1 MVTMPTRS
9 RVESWRFDHLE
20 QAAAQWGAQADRAEA
35 AFNKAV
41 QSIGNAPWVGTSAD
55 AARDLV
61 FNQLVA
67 VRGAAD
73 NLRQAAGIAGTG
85 ATTLAGDKSVTLA
98 AIGNAERQF
107 FSVSEE
113 LKVTDR
119 VPPVF
124 GVPLSVLRQIQASQM
139 QADIQGD
146 ALRLASDDERIAAT
160 LKPLSQGLRDFT
172 LGGPSG
178 PGSPGGASGDPK
190 INGPAGPLTY
200 EQDQSDLNAT
210 LPGSDVLISGD
221 GRTDYPTLNGER
233 NPLDVGNPP
242 SKDEVRPLPTG
253 TIVGPDGKQYAMYGE
268 VPYDRKPE
276 EGYAVPDTTVVD
288 LSDPSKSIG
297 VLPGISQASGAY
309 DAKTNRMVIVGNPD
323 PHSGTRMLYTSDPI
337 DAANPNGWV
346 NTVHPVGEI
355 KGLSGNRENQVVALK
370 GGGFMVVGSSD
381 VVPGDN
387 QQPVT
392 AVTASTPEG
401 LLNATPSNLF
411 PPGPQQNWPGGAPL
425 YGPTVVDT
433 TYDPVTGLEQ
443 VQLRVSTWEVPP
455 GWVPTPD
462 QPNMPYNPKTYTT
475 NVSVQH

>member
-20 QAAAQWGAQADRAEA
+20 QAATQWRGQADRTEA
-35 AFNKAV
+35 AFDKAV
-41 QSIGNAPWVGTSAD
+41 QSIGSAPWEGTSAG

-73 NLRQAAGIAGTG
+73 SLRQAAQIAGNG
-85 ATTLAGDKSVTLA
+85 ATTLASDKSVTLA
-98 AIGNAERQF
+98 AIRNAEQQF

-119 VPPVF
+119 IPPIF
-124 GVPLSVLRQIQASQM
+124 SIPLSVLRHAQASQL
-139 QADIQGD
+139 QADIQAD
-146 ALRLASDDERIAAT
+146 ALRLAADDERIAAT
-160 LKPLSQGLRDFT
+160 LKPFSEALRDFT

-178 PGSPGGASGDPK
+178 PGSPTAAPGDPK
-190 INGPAGPLTY
+190 ITGPAGPLTY

-210 LPGSDVLISGD
+210 LPGSDVVISGD
-221 GRTDYPTLNGER
+221 GRTGYPTLNGER

-242 SKDEVRPLPTG
+242 GKDEVRPLPTG

-337 DAANPNGWV
+337 DPANPNAWV
-346 NTVHPVGEI
+346 NTVRPVGEI
-355 KGLSGNRENQVVALK
+355 KGLPGNRESQVVALK

-381 VVPGDN
+381 VVPGGN
-387 QQPVT
+387 QQPIT

-411 PPGPQQNWPGGAPL
+411 PPGPQQNWPGGAPP

-433 TYDPVTGLEQ
+433 TYDPVAGVEQ
-443 VQLRVSTWEVPP
+443 VHLRVSTWEVPP

-462 QPNMPYNPKTYTT
+462 QPDVPYNPKTYTT

>member
-1 MVTMPTRS
+1 MVNMPTRS

-20 QAAAQWGAQADRAEA
+20 QATAQWRAQADRAED

-41 QSIGNAPWVGTSAD
+41 QSIGSAPWEGTSAD

-61 FNQLVA
+61 FTPLVA

-73 NLRQAAGIAGTG
+73 NLRQAAQIAGNG

-98 AIGNAERQF
+98 AIRNAELQF

-119 VPPVF
+119 MPPVF
-124 GVPLSVLRQIQASQM
+124 GIPLSVLRRVQASQM

-146 ALRLASDDERIAAT
+146 ALRLAADDERIAAT
-160 LKPLSQGLRDFT
+160 LKPVSDALRDFT

-178 PGSPGGASGDPK
+178 PGLPGAAPGDPT
-190 INGPAGPLTY
+190 ITGPAGPLQF
-200 EQDQSDLNAT
+200 QDDQADLNAT
-210 LPGSDVLISGD
+210 LPGTDIVISGD
-221 GRTDYPTLNGER
+221 GRTGYPTLNGEK
-233 NPLDVGNPP
+233 NPLDVGNDPGQDP
-242 SKDEVRPLPTG
+242 KVRPLPTG
-253 TIVGPDGKQYAMYGE
+253 TIVGPDGKQYALYGE

-337 DAANPNGWV
+337 DPANPNAWV
-346 NTVHPVGEI
+346 NTVRPVGEI
-355 KGLSGNRENQVVALK
+355 KGLPGNRESQLVALK
-370 GGGFMVVGSSD
+370 GGGFMLVGSND
-381 VVPGDN
+381 VVPGGN
-387 QQPVT
+387 QQPINAIT
-392 AVTASTPEG
+392 AGTPEG
-401 LLNATPSNLF
+401 LLTAAPTNLF
-411 PPGPQQNWPGGAPL
+411 PPGAQPNWPNGAPP

-433 TYDPVTGLEQ
+433 TYDPVTGVEK
-443 VQLRVSTWEVPP
+443 VELRVSTWEDPQGWNGQPP
-455 GWVPTPD
+455 K
-462 QPNMPYNPKTYTT
+462 PYNPKTYTT
-475 NVSVQH
+475 SVSVQQ